1 METSGH
7 PGIERGPGAR
17 VPALVRRFGPLFVPA
32 ILAFA
37 VQSPS
42 LWHGFA
48 GDDFLILLDNPQ
60 ITGSSSLSDLL
71 LSDWFDSGGKGA
83 IGYYRPVTKASFR
96 LTWAVAGPSAFA
108 FHAGNLAAHAAAVL
122 FLTALLVQLL
132 DRRIALVGASLWGL
146 HPMTV
151 QAIQNVTARS
161 DVLAG
166 TFFLGTLALVAAW
179 ARTGRSAWL
188 AAALLST
195 ALALGSK
202 ESAVLVPVAAGAVV
216 LALGLG
222 LKRSLVAFAATGL
235 SAAALLSLRLAVLHV
250 SPLANSLA
258 ELDTGRRLASIL
270 KALGT
275 YALSLLAARP
285 IVRLP
290 QVPRDAFDAE
300 VLAGAV
306 VAIALVA
313 ILVSTRLRS
322 PAALGVVVLGAS
334 LAPALAIW
342 HLRIPMWKGEIPVA
356 ERWLYLPA
364 AGLAILAASVLQ
376 GLPRRTGLLAGS
388 GLAAA
393 LALGTWQLNPAYAST
408 DAYNDWA
415 AGAFLSSPPRNP
427 RERYLAHFFRA
438 RRLRDEG
445 RNEDALRELLAADRI
460 GPWLPDH
467 LWQMAEV
474 QIALGRPSEAVDLVE
489 RLLSPAFRQDPAG
502 VAQRIEMGNDALER
516 ISGASGLQLLARARA
531 AAGDAQGAREALSA
545 SGSGAAT
552 PAGAPPDARAT
563 RPESPP
569 PR

>member
-1 METSGH
+1 MENGGKASSERR
-7 PGIERGPGAR
+7 PVAGILAF
-17 VPALVRRFGPLFVPA
+17 VRRFGPLLVPA

-42 LWHGFA
+42 LSHGFA

-60 ITGSSSLSDLL
+60 ITGSSSLSELL
-71 LSDWFDSGGKGA
+71 LTDWFDSGGKGA

-96 LTWAVAGPSAFA
+96 LTWALAGPSPFA
-108 FHAGNLAAHAAAVL
+108 FHAGSLAAHAAAVL
-122 FLTALLVQLL
+122 FLTALLVQLF
-132 DRRIALVGASLWGL
+132 DRRVALVGASLWGL

-166 TFFLGTLALVAAW
+166 AFFLGTLALVATW

-188 AAALLST
+188 AAAFLSA
-195 ALALGSK
+195 ALAIGSK
-202 ESAVLVPVAAGAVV
+202 ESAVLVPLAAGAVV

-222 LKRSLVAFAATGL
+222 RRRAVVAFAATGL
-235 SAAALLSLRLAVLHV
+235 SAAVLLSLRLAVLHV
-250 SPLANSLA
+250 SPLANSLSS
-258 ELDTGRRLASIL
+258 LDPGRRLASIF
-270 KALGT
+270 KAIGT

-290 QVPRDAFDAE
+290 QVPSGFLDPGVVAGVAVTVALLA
-300 VLAGAV
+300 VLA
-306 VAIALVA
+306 
-313 ILVSTRLRS
+313 STRLRS
-322 PAALGVVVLGAS
+322 PAALGVVVLGTS
-334 LAPALAIW
+334 LVPALAIW
-342 HLRIPMWKGEIPVA
+342 HLRIPMWKDEIPVA

-364 AGLAILAASVLQ
+364 AGLALLASSVLQ
-376 GLPRRTGLLAGS
+376 RLPRRASLLAGT

-415 AGAFLSSPPRNP
+415 ADEFLSSPPRNP
-427 RERYLAHFFRA
+427 RESYLAHFFRA

-445 RNEDALRELLAADRI
+445 RDEEALRELLAADRV

-474 QIALGRPSEAVDLVE
+474 QISLGRGDEAVATVE
-489 RLLSPAFRQDPAG
+489 RFLSPSFRQDPAG
-502 VAQRIEMGNDALER
+502 IAQRIEMGNDSLER
-516 ISGASGLQLLARARA
+516 ISGASGQQLLARARA
-531 AAGDAQGAREALSA
+531 AA
-545 SGSGAAT
+545 
-552 PAGAPPDARAT
+552 ARAPST
-563 RPESPP
+563 R
-569 PR
+569 